1 MSRPEQAARVHDRAA
16 RQDDPGDSDP
26 RPGEQQPQEEWGQ
39 QGGHQVCINKH
50 VIYTSSCTCLC
61 SKFVIFVFW
70 HNSCLMVELCS
81 VRQEVMSCQ
90 NYFEWSLLFV
100 S

>member
-39 QGGHQVCINKH
+39 QGGQQVCINNLNLQTSGGKCKH
-50 VIYTSSCTCLC
+50 VPALA
-61 SKFVIFVFW
+61 F
-70 HNSCLMVELCS
+70 
-81 VRQEVMSCQ
+81 EVKLEYL
-90 NYFEWSLLFV
+90 YFGIILVYGLSYALLDRK
-100 S
+100 